1 MLRSKNSPVLPGL
14 RTVSDAPA
22 IRFRRA
28 RTAILALLLACTAF
42 WAGPTLAVTLSCEPS
57 DFGKVLDGGVISI
70 PMGAAPGPTVAV
82 LAPNPFQSDCFFPTG
97 SSPSGTIITTLE
109 TTIAPAQGFDDVYP
123 TSVAGLGVR
132 YTLNAPTGCST
143 VNVTIKNQSLV
154 IPCAITGV
162 PGGPHVFV
170 NMTVTPSFV
179 VTDTVK
185 SGASALASAP
195 TIEFT
200 YTIKDAG
207 GAWPKS
213 PLCTGVASGT
223 LSAATCSVQTPGV
236 AISLPNATTR
246 AFSSGAGATAGR
258 QAFNL
263 SFACATGAQVAIV
276 ITDVVDPTN
285 RTNTLKLAPDST
297 AKGLGVQILKG
308 DGAPVFFGPDEVG
321 QSVENQWLIGA
332 SPNGLLQL
340 PLFAQYIRTG
350 TVEAGSIKA
359 MATFTMSYK

>member
-57 DFGKVLDGGVISI
+57 DLGKVLDGGVISI

-195 TIEFT
+195 TIKFT

-207 GAWPKS
+207 GHGPNRR
-213 PLCTGVASGT
+213 
-223 LSAATCSVQTPGV
+223 SVQV
-236 AISLPNATTR
+236 L
-246 AFSSGAGATAGR
+246 
-258 QAFNL
+258 QA
-263 SFACATGAQVAIV
+263 A
-276 ITDVVDPTN
+276 
-285 RTNTLKLAPDST
+285 RLAPRRVQCKLPASRFRCPTPPRARFQAERGRRRAVKHST
-297 AKGLGVQILKG
+297 
-308 DGAPVFFGPDEVG
+308 
-321 QSVENQWLIGA
+321 
-332 SPNGLLQL
+332 
-340 PLFAQYIRTG
+340 
-350 TVEAGSIKA
+350 
-359 MATFTMSYK
+359 